1 MKVGIV
7 CSLFIAQSIQFSG
20 PIISDSL
27 QRHQSFPASGYF
39 PMSQFFPSVVQSI
52 GISAIA
58 SVLPMNIQ
66 NWFPSGLSLLISCI
80 ENWACSIVAA
90 QSIFFLD
97 NTSCK
102 IMYLYPWRY
111 ISVIPA
117 AKHYSLFWGSLKHPV
132 KKKKKTNR
140 PPPPTQIVENY
151 LKGTIGMSAD
161 TVLLVAW
168 KTAPS
173 TTAQRSIDFPQISDE
188 LWGCSNHIASM
199 IEGKYFLRDL
209 NSSK

>member
-7 CSLFIAQSIQFSG
+7 CFLFIAHSIQFSG
-20 PIISDSL
+20 PVVFNSL
-27 QRHQSFPASGYF
+27 QLHQSFPALGYF
-39 PMSQFFPSVVQSI
+39 PMSQFFPSVFQSI

-66 NWFPSGLSLLISCI
+66 DWFPSGLSLLIACT

-90 QSIFFLD
+90 QSIFFFWI

-117 AKHYSLFWGSLKHPV
+117 AKHYSLFWGSLRYAV
-132 KKKKKTNR
+132 KK
-140 PPPPTQIVENY
+140 QIAHHHQH
-151 LKGTIGMSAD
+151 K
-161 TVLLVAW
+161 W
-168 KTAPS
+168 
-173 TTAQRSIDFPQISDE
+173 
-188 LWGCSNHIASM
+188 
-199 IEGKYFLRDL
+199 
-209 NSSK
+209 